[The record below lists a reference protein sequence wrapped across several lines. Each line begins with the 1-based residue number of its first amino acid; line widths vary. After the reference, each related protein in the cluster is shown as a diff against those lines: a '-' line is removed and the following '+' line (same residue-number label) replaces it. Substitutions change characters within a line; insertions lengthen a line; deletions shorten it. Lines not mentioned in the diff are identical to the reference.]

1 MEHFGYKLE
10 KRRFQNREM
19 PMKLNPSWPSMTKK
33 RPSPPLSHQHGEV
46 HQVPGQNTS
55 QHFLNIVG
63 TLIQSIYWYSLWAQ
77 ILDKWGKPK
86 ALCYRFPPCT
96 AAHTGVSLLE
106 RGTTL
111 SLLALFQYFWQ
122 EWMTNYRMS
131 LWNAH
136 NVNIRNNNHLE
147 GWHNQL
153 NNKAVGN
160 KLGFNKLLLLLLL
173 EQDVM
178 ETLMPSS

>member
-1 MEHFGYKLE
+1 MEHS
-10 KRRFQNREM
+10 R
-19 PMKLNPSWPSMTKK
+19 
-33 RPSPPLSHQHGEV
+33 QHLIFCFE
-46 HQVPGQNTS
+46 
-55 QHFLNIVG
+55 

-77 ILDKWGKPK
+77 ILDKWGKPFIPNK
-86 ALCYRFPPCT
+86 KSKNALCYRFPSCT
-96 AAHTGVSLLE
+96 TTHTGVSLLE

-136 NVNIRNNNHLE
+136 NVNIRTNNHLE

-178 ETLMPSS
+178 ETLMTSS

>member
-1 MEHFGYKLE
+1 M
-10 KRRFQNREM
+10 
-19 PMKLNPSWPSMTKK
+19 
-33 RPSPPLSHQHGEV
+33 GEV

-63 TLIQSIYWYSLWAQ
+63 
-77 ILDKWGKPK
+77 
-86 ALCYRFPPCT
+86 
-96 AAHTGVSLLE
+96 
-106 RGTTL
+106 
-111 SLLALFQYFWQ
+111 YFWQ

-136 NVNIRNNNHLE
+136 NVNIRTNNHLE

-173 EQDVM
+173 EQD
-178 ETLMPSS
+178 

>member
-1 MEHFGYKLE
+1 MDGA
-10 KRRFQNREM
+10 
-19 PMKLNPSWPSMTKK
+19 
-33 RPSPPLSHQHGEV
+33 LSIQTGKEG
-46 HQVPGQNTS
+46 VPGQNTS

-63 TLIQSIYWYSLWAQ
+63 VYIYLEHSRQHLIFCFETLIQSIYWYSLWKLKQ
-77 ILDKWGKPK
+77 KNKN
-86 ALCYRFPPCT
+86 ALCYRFSPCT
-96 AAHTGVSLLE
+96 VVHTGVSLLE

-131 LWNAH
+131 LWNARD
-136 NVNIRNNNHLE
+136 VNIRTNNYLE
-147 GWHNQL
+147 GWHNRL

-160 KLGFNKLLLLLLL
+160 KLGFNKLLLLLLQ